1 MVAMVPGP
9 DPAPVVPPVLVVFPV
24 EVQVPHQVLV
34 VVAIMG
40 LELTLAILVL
50 LDQMVATVIPVPE
63 RLVVTPV
70 MLALMEILGLQ
81 AVADPAPMVIP
92 VLPVILVTAVQVVI
106 QAIQAIQVTTDL
118 VVIPEVLQRLPL

>member
-1 MVAMVPGP
+1 
-9 DPAPVVPPVLVVFPV
+9 VVLPV

-70 MLALMEILGLQ
+70 VVALMEILGLQ
-81 AVADPAPMVIP
+81 AVPDPAPMVIP
-92 VLPVILVTAVQVVI
+92 VLPVILVTAVQVAIQVI
-106 QAIQAIQVTTDL
+106 QAQMAITVT